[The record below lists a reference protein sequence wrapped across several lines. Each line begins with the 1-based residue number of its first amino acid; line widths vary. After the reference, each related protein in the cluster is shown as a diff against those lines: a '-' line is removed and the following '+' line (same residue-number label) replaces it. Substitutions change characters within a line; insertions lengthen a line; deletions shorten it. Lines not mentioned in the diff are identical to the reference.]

1 MGHCNLEKDVECF
14 VGLQR
19 GRGLA
24 EVQPVSGML
33 GSGQFSEEIE
43 FILWMSS
50 DY

>member
-14 VGLQR
+14 VGIQWEGTSR
-19 GRGLA
+19 SSA
-24 EVQPVSGML
+24 SSGML
-33 GSGQFSEEIE
+33 CSGQFSEEIE